1 MNILAK
7 TMRNW
12 IWIIILF
19 TYTAILALVSS
30 IDNLSIPEIIMI
42 PFYIFIPGYI
52 FQSLF
57 SITDEFLE
65 QFFFSI
71 ALSLTLFSGM
81 RALTSTLAYFFR
93 FLFPPTTLI
102 LIFFS
107 MIMLI
112 IQISLD
118 IRREFKSYS
127 TQ

>member
-1 MNILAK
+1 MAK

-30 IDNLSIPEIIMI
+30 IDTLSIPEIITI

-52 FQSLF
+52 FQTLF

-65 QFFFSI
+65 QFFVSI
-71 ALSLTLFSGM
+71 ALSLTLFSGI
-81 RALTSTLAYFFR
+81 RAVTSTLAYFFR

-102 LIFFS
+102 LILFS

-127 TQ
+127 NQ

>member
-19 TYTAILALVSS
+19 AYTAILALVSS
-30 IDNLSIPEIIMI
+30 IDTLSIPEIIMI
-42 PFYIFIPGYI
+42 PFYIFIPGYV
-52 FQSLF
+52 FQALF

-65 QFFFSI
+65 QFFVSI
-71 ALSLTLFSGM
+71 ALSLTLFSGI
-81 RALTSTLAYFFR
+81 RAVTSTLGYFFR

-102 LIFFS
+102 LILFS

-118 IRREFKSYS
+118 IRREFQSYS
-127 TQ
+127 NQ